1 MAVVNSAA
9 LVVTLEESNLESP
22 WKYVVTHISMDM
34 RFKEALQCSFMDEHP
49 ENAHVYCGLK

>member
-34 RFKEALQCSFMDEHP
+34 RFKEALLWCFMDEHP
-49 ENAHVYCGLK
+49 CCAHVVA